1 MEDAKMKL
9 RNKVATGVV
18 GAVSLLSLAITSSHA
33 ANPAICTNGT
43 ISKVSAGYSFTAPAG
58 KFYQITFACADTGW
72 VAAPNNT
79 YRFVPEAGAV
89 FSNLDG
95 MYATALTALATTKN
109 VEVTLYTWP
118 SDVTTSIGTFKMG
131 TYVVNVTVK

>member
-1 MEDAKMKL
+1 MKL

-18 GAVSLLSLAITSSHA
+18 GAVSLLSLAITSSYA

-43 ISKVSAGYSFTAPAG
+43 ISKVSSGYSFTAPAG
-58 KFYQITFACADTGW
+58 KFYQITFACADANWPTGTT
-72 VAAPNNT
+72 PTT
-79 YRFVPEAGAV
+79 YRFVPDAGAV
-89 FSNLDG
+89 YSNLDG
-95 MYATALTALATTKN
+95 MYATALTALATTKS

-118 SDVTTSIGTFKMG
+118 SDVTTSLGTFKAG